1 MFLFFS
7 ATVLSVLVMPYLKL
21 GFKNCEKEEI
31 RSKKLL
37 GYELIRLF
45 FFFLW
50 YKDFRNHEWNHSSAN
65 NKNENY
71 NAVGQNN
78 IPTSLLS

>member
-31 RSKKLL
+31 RSRKLL

-45 FFFLW
+45 FSCGIKILEIMNGIIQVLITRM
-50 YKDFRNHEWNHSSAN
+50 KIKMH
-65 NKNENY
+65 
-71 NAVGQNN
+71 
-78 IPTSLLS
+78 

>member
-31 RSKKLL
+31 RSRKLL

-45 FFFLW
+45 FFFFSCGIKILEIMNGIIQVLITRM
-50 YKDFRNHEWNHSSAN
+50 KIIM
-65 NKNENY
+65 
-71 NAVGQNN
+71 Q
-78 IPTSLLS
+78 

>member
-31 RSKKLL
+31 RSRKLL

-45 FFFLW
+45 FFFSCGIKILEIMNGIIQVLITRM
-50 YKDFRNHEWNHSSAN
+50 KIIMH
-65 NKNENY
+65 
-71 NAVGQNN
+71 
-78 IPTSLLS
+78 

>member
-31 RSKKLL
+31 RSRKLL

-45 FFFLW
+45 FFFFCGIKILEIMNGIIQVLITRM
-50 YKDFRNHEWNHSSAN
+50 KIIM
-65 NKNENY
+65 
-71 NAVGQNN
+71 Q
-78 IPTSLLS
+78 